1 MYTYTDRSSP
11 PENITVQSISAGSIN
26 ITWDAKSVA
35 GVDQYYIVN
44 FTSNMSSV
52 RLTMPF
58 LSLNQSIHDVP
69 CGTSLFITAVNG
81 AGESSPS
88 TFVLPSLP
96 DIRPVTASLEHQVW
110 KVDGDVLV
118 RVSFEVCFYFIITL
132 EDT

>member
-1 MYTYTDRSSP
+1 MYTYADRSFP
-11 PENITVQSISAGSIN
+11 PENISIQSISAGSIN
-26 ITWDAKSVA
+26 ITWDAESVA

-52 RLTMPF
+52 RLTKPF

-88 TFVLPSLP
+88 TLVLPSLP
-96 DIRPVTASLEHQVW
+96 DIGRVTASLEHQVR
-110 KVDGDVLV
+110 KVNGDVLV
-118 RVSFEVCFYFIITL
+118 RVSFKVSYYY
-132 EDT
+132 